1 MEIKKYRGII
11 FHDTEQW
18 YKIWIKLDLKVSKLT
33 MMGSFWPKRNASARK
48 FQRNY
53 VSWHWKAMQNLSE
66 NWFVVWKMTRNLV
79 NFHASSWKT
88 ENLLLMGF
96 FHRKPLKFLMK
107 KYRRII
113 FHDTGEC
120 CKVWRKLSLC
130 FKKWHDEFGKF

>member
-66 NWFVVWKMTRNLV
+66 NWFVVWKMTRVITRFMLITPKIHLKIIKLKP
-79 NFHASSWKT
+79 F
-88 ENLLLMGF
+88 LLYLQSNDWNV
-96 FHRKPLKFLMK
+96 RNK
-107 KYRRII
+107 II
-113 FHDTGEC
+113 FVSVGFQHRGTAAWT
-120 CKVWRKLSLC
+120 KS
-130 FKKWHDEFGKF
+130 